1 MTGIIDLATII
12 LLILVSLA
20 AAVFA
25 AALFLDA
32 FDRKELRVFIEPTP
46 RGVKIFLVS
55 MLGIGTIIF
64 IISMIYE
71 FSKMLK

>member
-1 MTGIIDLATII
+1 MNGIIDLATII
-12 LLILVSLA
+12 LLILMSLA
-20 AAVFA
+20 VAVFA

-64 IISMIYE
+64 IVSIIYE
-71 FSKMLK
+71 FAKMLK